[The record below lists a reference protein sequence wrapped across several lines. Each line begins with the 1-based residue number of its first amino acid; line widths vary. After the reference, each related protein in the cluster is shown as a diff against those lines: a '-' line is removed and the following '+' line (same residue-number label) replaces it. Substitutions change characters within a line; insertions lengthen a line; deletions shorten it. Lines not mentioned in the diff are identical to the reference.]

1 MSSKEIKDIGIVGYG
16 VYIPKYR
23 ISVDEIAKMWHDN
36 GPMMAKTLNVTEKSV
51 PDLDEDTITIS
62 VMAARNAL
70 ARADRGDNTKNNE
83 LLSKLGAIYVGSES
97 HPYAVKPSAVT
108 VGEAIGATPVM
119 TAADIEF
126 ACKAGTAGL
135 QNVIGLVKSQEI
147 EYGLA
152 IGTDCAQGR
161 PGDQLEYTAGAGG
174 AAFIMGTENIIAKL
188 EGMYSFTTDTPDFW
202 RREHARYPSHA
213 GRFTGQPSYF
223 RHTLSATKG
232 LLEKLDLSI
241 DDFDRVSFHQPN
253 GRFPIAAAKRLS
265 IPYEKL
271 EDSLCVTKIGNT
283 YSAASM
289 VGFARQL
296 DMAEPGERILIC
308 SYGSGAGSDAF
319 SFVVTEE
326 IISRRNL
333 APVTDDY
340 IEDKAMLSYAHYA
353 KHRGKIMMS

>member
-1 MSSKEIKDIGIVGYG
+1 MTDNKREIGITGYG
-16 VYIPKYR
+16 VYIPRYR
-23 ISVDEIAKMWHDN
+23 ISVDEIANMWHDD
-36 GPMMAKTLNVTEKSV
+36 GKLMSKTLNVLEKSV
-51 PDLDEDTITIS
+51 PDMDEDTITIS
-62 VMAARNAL
+62 VMAARNAM
-70 ARADRGDNTKNNE
+70 ARAQTTPDKI
-83 LLSKLGAIYVGSES
+83 GAIYVGSES

-135 QNVIGLVKSQEI
+135 QNVIGLVKSGEI
-147 EYGLA
+147 ESGLA

-161 PGDQLEYTAGAGG
+161 PGDQLEYTAGSGG
-174 AAFIMGTENIIAKL
+174 MAAIIGSENIIATF
-188 EGMYSFTTDTPDFW
+188 EGMYSYTSDTPDFW

-223 RHTLSATKG
+223 RHTLEATKG
-232 LLEKLDLSI
+232 LLEKLNLTVDDI
-241 DDFDRVSFHQPN
+241 DKISFHQPN
-253 GRFPIAAAKRLS
+253 GRFPIAAAKRLK

-271 EDSLCVTKIGNT
+271 EDALCVTKIGNT

-296 DMAEPGERILIC
+296 DLAKPGERILLV

-319 SFVVTEE
+319 SFIVTDE
-326 IISRRNL
+326 IEKRRNL

-340 IEDKAMLSYAHYA
+340 IEQKAYLTYSEYA